1 MLLCFL
7 DISRE
12 RGSSVA
18 DFEMKKRQSVS
29 VFISHLRQS
38 KQLRRFGDIIY
49 VSRRMK
55 YVVIY
60 MDQDQVTSNV
70 QRLKQL
76 GFVKKVVV
84 SPRNQINMNFDETL
98 SKYRLTEEDQEKI
111 KDQSEEK
118 WELFQV
124 NTVVAGSRRC
134 RG

>member
-49 VSRRMK
+49 PKNRA
-55 YVVIY
+55 
-60 MDQDQVTSNV
+60 
-70 QRLKQL
+70 
-76 GFVKKVVV
+76 
-84 SPRNQINMNFDETL
+84 TL
-98 SKYRLTEEDQEKI
+98 T
-111 KDQSEEK
+111 
-118 WELFQV
+118 
-124 NTVVAGSRRC
+124 
-134 RG
+134 

>member
-1 MLLCFL
+1 M
-7 DISRE
+7 
-12 RGSSVA
+12 A

-38 KQLRRFGDIIY
+38 KQLRRFGDILY

-118 WELFQV
+118 
-124 NTVVAGSRRC
+124 
-134 RG
+134 